1 MDVKIEQQL
10 EELLESI
17 QSYIL
22 KIPNGCTMVADYLR
36 EGDKVKA
43 YSAIT
48 DFIEGI
54 DWLTESFS
62 ILLQYDYVIS
72 IEIEK
77 LNQILKE
84 INEAIK
90 LRNDTLLADF
100 LEYEMADF
108 FGNTVNIYK
117 N

>member
-1 MDVKIEQQL
+1 MDNMIEKQL
-10 EELLESI
+10 VELIESV
-17 QSYIL
+17 QSYIT
-22 KIPNGCTMVADYLR
+22 KIPNGCTMIADYLR

-43 YSAIT
+43 YNAIT

-54 DWLTESFS
+54 NWLTESFN
-62 ILLQYDYVIS
+62 ILLQYDYIIS

-77 LNQILKE
+77 LNQILRE

-90 LRNDTLLADF
+90 LENDTLLADF

-108 FGNTVNIYK
+108 FENTVNIYK